1 MKTFFAVVIALSCT
15 LGVNAQVGA
24 KIERWAGQGLNPVF
38 NTGAPVGLASQNIIY
53 FVSPLFDEKAG
64 NLIDKIAYSTRNID
78 GTWSDPVHLKS
89 PLNDVF
95 NNTVVGIDS
104 TGMRLYLLGRYSK
117 NPGARI
123 GLSSSAM
130 VNGFWLDPETVKLK
144 GLNPA
149 TEYYSIYVTPDEKFV
164 FATFER
170 RFSRKEDLYFAKRE
184 SNSEKFSKLK
194 RLPQPINSK
203 QSEISPFYHTGDS
216 ILYFAR
222 EVGDGD
228 SANYDLF
235 KSRALNAE
243 LTVWSEPEPM
253 QALNS
258 PGFEA
263 YFWKGMD
270 GLAFFTSDQFNF
282 GRSDI
287 LTYNENPS
295 DGQLAKAGLIDNS
308 LGDAAGIQ
316 AKAINTDDKKEVQT
330 ENFSMIKILDR
341 DEMLLEL
348 SSAGDEVPSF
358 ELSAVLK
365 DTTGKSLPPG
375 VLFNVKSGAGDVLRS
390 DFTDDSGAVKVSGIP
405 IREDLKFEVADEAY
419 QQVDMEVLNKKGEV
433 TAVASMDEMKEFIF
447 EKLEAEQAAIA
458 LIKNLEDPRL
468 SNDMINKFLTGEMAS
483 LSVDK
488 ELGKSQGLVP
498 TITEETMIALAVKGM
513 VMDDEIDLV
522 EFIDDD
528 GNVIKTLDPTD
539 NKLAYQDVEDVKC
552 QWIRINGGA
561 LMALD
566 NQIRY
571 LRAEDVFEIIC
582 SPIEDP
588 NTLADIEAKVLA
600 REREARNAI
609 AASENTDTKSTEDA
623 DAKGDLIANVDR
635 AGKSVQ
641 ANDASNGNKATDA
654 NGNQGLTGLK
664 GSNDGSAEEQANA
677 TIESVNDSEV
687 ANHSGSS
694 KNTEVSDNEL
704 VYSSDKEMNAQ
715 ADDSGSQQV
724 KVAGVEDTELRAS
737 KLAGNA
743 DGDKQAIDFLYDI
756 YFGFDQSTL
765 DERALLQLERLKVNG
780 ALSPKSI
787 EGGADTIGPAAYNQV
802 LSERRASAV
811 ASALN
816 VSSSVTVKGNGE
828 QACLGSAEA
837 RKVSIGIAVNQ
848 NALASTDATTS
859 QTSSMIVYH
868 RLEEALPESQYL
880 PLLNEVAAYLVANPQ
895 VGLRIKSHTDHRG
908 SSDYNVT
915 LSMRRAQHVQSFM
928 NGKGVNQNQLRATW
942 FGETQLASGCAD
954 NNPCAN
960 ASKSKDRRTELSFYN
975 LD

>member
-15 LGVNAQVGA
+15 LGLNAQVGA
-24 KIERWAGQGLNPVF
+24 KIEKWAGQGLNPGF

-64 NLIDKIAYSTRNID
+64 NPIDKIAYSTRNIN
-78 GTWSDPVHLKS
+78 GTWSEAVHLKS

-104 TGMRLYLLGRYSK
+104 TGNRLYLLGRYSK

-123 GLSSSAM
+123 GLSTSTM
-130 VNGFWLDPETVKLK
+130 VNGFWVDPETVKLK

-149 TEYYSIYVTPDEKFV
+149 TEYYSIYVTPDENFV

-203 QSEISPFYHTGDS
+203 QSEISPFYHAGDS

-222 EVGDGD
+222 EVGAGD

-316 AKAINTDDKKEVQT
+316 ANNSDDNKEVQT

-468 SNDMINKFLTGEMAS
+468 SNDMINKFLTGETAS

-528 GNVIKTLDPTD
+528 GNVIKQLRPTD
-539 NKLAYQDVEDVKC
+539 NKLQYDQVQNVQC
-552 QWIRINGGA
+552 SWLRINGTT
-561 LMALD
+561 LLALD
-566 NQIRY
+566 NEVSY
-571 LRAEDVFEIIC
+571 LREADMFEINC
-582 SPIEDP
+582 RTIEDL
-588 NTLADIEAKVLA
+588 TALAELEAKINGIEENDNGSLVLNEENSNASVIAAGDLKSPGDDEIALSTSSGSANADKQEDASSVLA
-600 REREARNAI
+600 SADSEKDASSGFANADMKEGVSAEIKTDQNEVSSISSASDQQEREMATPIAQGMNAVKGPSSE
-609 AASENTDTKSTEDA
+609 AASF
-623 DAKGDLIANVDR
+623 
-635 AGKSVQ
+635 
-641 ANDASNGNKATDA
+641 
-654 NGNQGLTGLK
+654 
-664 GSNDGSAEEQANA
+664 
-677 TIESVNDSEV
+677 
-687 ANHSGSS
+687 
-694 KNTEVSDNEL
+694 
-704 VYSSDKEMNAQ
+704 SSD
-715 ADDSGSQQV
+715 
-724 KVAGVEDTELRAS
+724 GV
-737 KLAGNA
+737 
-743 DGDKQAIDFLYDI
+743 DFNLNVF
-756 YFGFDQSTL
+756 FGFDDANL
-765 DERALLQLERLKVNG
+765 DPRAQLQLERLSVNRNFK
-780 ALSPKSI
+780 LQLV
-787 EGGADTIGPAAYNQV
+787 EGSADTIGPLVYNQL
-802 LSERRASAV
+802 LSEQRATNVVNALGAIGSAPV
-811 ASALN
+811 N
-816 VSSSVTVKGNGE
+816 GVGE
-828 QACLGSAEA
+828 QVAAISAEA
-837 RKVSIGIAVNQ
+837 RKVRIGLSLDI
-848 NALASTDATTS
+848 TS
-859 QTSSMIVYH
+859 LNGLEGESSVLIVYH
-868 RLEEALPESQYL
+868 KTEEAQPEATYFALLEE
-880 PLLNEVAAYLVANPQ
+880 VATYLVSHPN
-895 VGLRIKSHTDHRG
+895 VGVLIRSHTDHRG
-908 SSDYNVT
+908 QAEYNT
-915 LSMRRAQHVQSFM
+915 SLSRKRAQYVEGLM
-928 NGKGVNQNQLRATW
+928 KERGVAQHQMKATW
-942 FGETQLASGCAD
+942 FGETQLASGCTD
-954 NNPCAN
+954 TSNCDRAN
-960 ASKSKDRRTELSFYN
+960 KAKDRRTELSFYQI
-975 LD
+975 D

>member
-1 MKTFFAVVIALSCT
+1 MKHSMKKLIALYTGLLFVS
-15 LGVNAQVGA
+15 VASAQNAKVE
-24 KIERWAGQGLNPVF
+24 KWAGQDLSSGF
-38 NTGAPVGLASQNIIY
+38 NNGAPIGLASQNIVY
-53 FVSPLFDEKAG
+53 FVAPLFDANAG
-64 NLIDKIAYSTRNID
+64 NAMDKIAYATKNAN
-78 GTWSDPVHLKS
+78 GTWSQSVHLKS
-89 PLNDVF
+89 PLNDEF
-95 NNTVVGIDS
+95 NNTVVGVDS
-104 TGMRLYLLGRYSK
+104 TGMKLYLLGRYKK
-117 NPGARI
+117 NPSARVGI
-123 GLSSSAM
+123 SVSNL
-130 VNGFWLDPETVKLK
+130 VNGYWSAPKKVKLK
-144 GLNPA
+144 GLSPVS
-149 TEYYSIYVTPDEKFV
+149 EYYSLYVTPDEKYV
-164 FATFER
+164 FATFQKS
-170 RFSRKEDLYFAKRE
+170 FSGAEDIYFANRE
-184 SNSEKFSKLK
+184 SKDDKFSKLK
-194 RLPQPINSK
+194 RLSAPVNSER
-203 QSEISPFYHTGDS
+203 SEISPFFEAATAT
-216 ILYFAR
+216 LYFAR
-222 EVGDGD
+222 EIGEGD

-235 KSRALNAE
+235 SSKALTDDLKS
-243 LTVWSEPEPM
+243 WSEPEPLT
-253 QALNS
+253 ALNS

-263 YFWKGMD
+263 YYWRDMD

-282 GRSDI
+282 GKTDV
-287 LTYNENPS
+287 LTYDERPA
-295 DGQLAKAGLIDNS
+295 LELMAKAEVPDNGLGEASS
-308 LGDAAGIQ
+308 LRKSVG
-316 AKAINTDDKKEVQT
+316 NTAPSS

-341 DEMLLEL
+341 DEMLIDL
-348 SSAGDEVPSF
+348 SSAEDETPAF
-358 ELSAVLK
+358 DLNAVLK
-365 DTTGKSLPPG
+365 DTNGNTLPQG
-375 VLFNVKSGAGDVLRS
+375 VVFNVKNGAGSVLRS
-390 DFTDDSGAVKVSGIP
+390 EVTDENGAVKVTDIP
-405 IREDLKFEVADEAY
+405 LVNDLQFEIADEAY
-419 QQVDMEVLNKKGEV
+419 QKVQMEVLNKKGEA
-433 TAVASMDEMKEFIF
+433 TASASMDEIKEFIY

-468 SNDMINKFLTGEMAS
+468 PKDMISKFLSGEMET
-483 LSVDK
+483 LSMDK
-488 ELGKSQGLVP
+488 DLANTQGLVP
-498 TITEETMIALAVKGM
+498 VVSDETQVAMSIRGLKGLP
-513 VMDDEIDLV
+513 VLDRV
-522 EFIDDD
+522 EFIDDN
-528 GNVIKTLDPTD
+528 GNVVKTLYPTD

-623 DAKGDLIANVDR
+623 DAKGDLIASVDR
-635 AGKSVQ
+635 TGKSVQ

-664 GSNDGSAEEQANA
+664 GSNDGSAEEQPNA

-694 KNTEVSDNEL
+694 KNTEGFENEL
-704 VYSSDKEMNAQ
+704 ASSSDKEMNAQ
-715 ADDSGSQQV
+715 ADDSDSQQV

-743 DGDKQAIDFLYDI
+743 DGDKQVIDFHYDI

-765 DERALLQLERLKVNG
+765 DERALMQLERLKANG

-802 LSERRASAV
+802 LSEHRASAV

-828 QACLGSAEA
+828 QAGLGSAEA

-915 LSMRRAQHVQSFM
+915 LSMKRAQYVQSFM
-928 NGKGVNQNQLRATW
+928 KGKGVNQNQLKATW